1 LTEKRQILKSAS
13 IISLVTIVSRVLG
26 YVRDQRISFLLGTT
40 LSADAFVLAYRL
52 PNLFRRM
59 VGDGVVTAS
68 FIPVFTGYMRDS
80 SEDLWRFANRL
91 FWTLALAL
99 AIVTVLGVIFSPV
112 VIKSFSSSQDSSN
125 SWAEAISL
133 NRIIFPYLFFAGL
146 AALGMGILN
155 SFHNF
160 ALPAS
165 TTALQNLSII
175 IFSIA
180 VVWHYFQS
188 PAISL
193 AVGVLVGGALQFLI
207 LVPQLVRKGMRFDF
221 GLSLAHPG
229 IKNFAQLM
237 FPRFFG
243 MGVAQI
249 NFYVDTFFATAPR
262 MPHGSLAAL
271 YVSDRVMELVLGGYA
286 IAVATAILPMMSHQ
300 AAANDYAG
308 LKRTLTFAVRIVAYI
323 TIPAAL
329 GLMILREPII
339 RMLFQHGQ
347 FVAESTRLTARPLL
361 YYAAGLPALACVKLI
376 VPAFYSAG
384 DTKTPVVVAII
395 SFIINIALNFVF
407 LHFLFRRFQNGGPA
421 LACVKL
427 IVPAF
432 YSAGD
437 TKTPVV
443 VAIISFIINIALN
456 FLFLH
461 FLFRRFQNG
470 GPALATVLAT
480 FFDFFTLFFI
490 FRFRY
495 GALGS
500 FEISRSIG
508 KISLCAALMG
518 VGCMIGNH
526 YARYTVQSAFF
537 TQLLVFFALIGGAT
551 LLYIGLTWVFRC
563 PEIEEVYGI
572 ATRRE
577 TAEELAGS

>member
-1 LTEKRQILKSAS
+1 LTEKKQILKFAS
-13 IISLVTIVSRVLG
+13 IISLVTIVSRILG

-68 FIPVFTGYMRDS
+68 FIPVFTTYMRDS
-80 SEDLWRFANRL
+80 NEDLWKFANRL

-99 AIVTVLGVIFSPV
+99 AIVTVLGVMFSPV
-112 VIKSFSSSQDSSN
+112 VIKSFSSPQDSSS

-165 TTALQNLSII
+165 TTALQNFAII
-175 IFSIA
+175 IFSIGI
-180 VVWHYFQS
+180 VWRYFQS

-207 LVPQLVRKGMRFDF
+207 LVPQLVHKGMRFDF
-221 GLSLAHPG
+221 GLSLTHPG
-229 IKNFAQLM
+229 IKDFSRLM

-243 MGVAQI
+243 MGIAQI

-300 AAANDYAG
+300 AAANDYEG

-323 TIPAAL
+323 TIPAAM

-339 RMLFQHGQ
+339 RMLFQHGE

-361 YYAAGLPALACVKLI
+361 YYAAGLPALACVKLV

-384 DTKTPVVVAII
+384 DTKTPVVIAII
-395 SFIINIALNFVF
+395 SFFINISLNV
-407 LHFLFRRFQNGGPA
+407 
-421 LACVKL
+421 
-427 IVPAF
+427 
-432 YSAGD
+432 
-437 TKTPVV
+437 
-443 VAIISFIINIALN
+443 
-456 FLFLH
+456 LFLH
-461 FLFRRFQNG
+461 YFFFWRRFQNG

-490 FRFRY
+490 FRIRY

-500 FEISRSIG
+500 VGIYRSIS

-518 VGCMIGNH
+518 VGCLIGNH

-537 TQLLVFFALIGGAT
+537 TQLMVFIGLIGGAT

>member
-1 LTEKRQILKSAS
+1 LTEKKQILKSAS

-52 PNLFRRM
+52 PNLFRRL
-59 VGDGVVTAS
+59 VADGVVTAS
-68 FIPVFTGYMRDS
+68 FIPVFTSYMRDTS
-80 SEDLWRFANRL
+80 NEDLWRFGNRL
-91 FWTLALAL
+91 FWTLAFVL
-99 AIVTVLGVIFSPV
+99 AIVTVLGVIFSPI
-112 VIKSFSSSQDSSN
+112 VIQSFSAPGDKASSYG
-125 SWAEAISL
+125 EAIAL

-155 SFHNF
+155 SFHKF

-180 VVWHYFQS
+180 IVWHYFKS

-207 LVPQLVRKGMRFDF
+207 LVPQLVRRGMRFDF
-221 GLSLAHPG
+221 GLSFSHPG
-229 IKNFAQLM
+229 VKSFARLM

-243 MGVAQI
+243 MGIAQL
-249 NFYVDTFFATAPR
+249 NFFVDTFFVTAPQ
-262 MPHGSLAAL
+262 MPRGSLAAL
-271 YVSDRVMELVLGGYA
+271 YVSDRVMELILGGYA

-300 AAANDYAG
+300 AAANDYEG

-376 VPAFYSAG
+376 VPAFYSAK
-384 DTKTPVVVAII
+384 DTKTPVIIALI
-395 SFIINIALNFVF
+395 SFFINIFLN
-407 LHFLFRRFQNGGPA
+407 L
-421 LACVKL
+421 
-427 IVPAF
+427 
-432 YSAGD
+432 
-437 TKTPVV
+437 
-443 VAIISFIINIALN
+443 
-456 FLFLH
+456 LFLQH
-461 FLFRRFQNG
+461 LFYRRFQNG

-490 FRFRY
+490 FRVRY

-500 FEISRSIG
+500 LQIFRSIG

-526 YARYTVQSAFF
+526 YANYTLKAAFF
-537 TQLLVFFALIGGAT
+537 TQLLVFIGLVGGAT
-551 LLYIGLTWVFRC
+551 LLYIGLTWIFRC

-577 TAEELAGS
+577 SAEELAGS